1 LTQTDVVP
9 DALARGV
16 RMINHRWVRGLCI
29 GASLTMASLLFLE
42 AHTIARVNLV
52 PEFMH
57 RIEHISYF
65 GAMAALLAHGL
76 GRRGFWVAGVAIL
89 LVGALDEWHQ
99 LYVPGRN
106 GSIYDWLVD
115 LLGVSA
121 ALLIYRRAAAQFID
135 GWKPGS

>member
-1 LTQTDVVP
+1 MTQTVAIP
-9 DALARGV
+9 DAFARGV
-16 RMINHRWVRGLCI
+16 RVINHRWFRGLCI
-29 GASLTMASLLFLE
+29 VVSLTMASLLFLE
-42 AHTIARVNLV
+42 AHAIARVNLV

-76 GRRGFWVAGVAIL
+76 GRRGYWVAGYAIL

-121 ALLIYRRAAAQFID
+121 ALLVYRYAAVRLVD
-135 GWKPGS
+135 GWKPA